1 MSKIIILDSGPLGM
15 VANPSAKSVQTRTC
29 QQWIRRLDQAGY
41 TIAIPEIAD
50 YEVRRELLRS
60 NHTKSI
66 ELLNQL
72 KLNTLYLPIT
82 TQVIITAAQ
91 LWAIARQSGQSTAD
105 PKALDGD
112 VILAAQVM
120 DSFGSDLDAIVA
132 TTNVSHI
139 SRFVRADLWQNIG

>member
-15 VANPSAKSVQTRTC
+15 VANPSAKSIQTQAC
-29 QQWIRRLDQAGY
+29 QQWIRRLDQTGH

-60 NHTKSI
+60 NHTQSI

-82 TQVIITAAQ
+82 TQAIVTAAQ

-120 DSFGSDLDAIVA
+120 VSFGSDLDAIVA

>member
-1 MSKIIILDSGPLGM
+1 MNRIIVLDSGPLGM
-15 VANPSAKSVQTRTC
+15 VANPNAQSVQTQAC
-29 QQWIRRLDQAGY
+29 QQWIRRLSQMGY

-60 NHTKSI
+60 NRSKSVQ
-66 ELLNQL
+66 LLNQIQS
-72 KLNTLYLPIT
+72 NTLYLPIT
-82 TQVIITAAQ
+82 TSAILRAAE

-112 VILAAQVM
+112 VILAAQVI
-120 DSFGSDLDAIVA
+120 DAFGADRDAIVA
-132 TTNVSHI
+132 TTNVAHI

>member
-1 MSKIIILDSGPLGM
+1 MSQIIVLDSGPLGM
-15 VANPSAKSVQTRTC
+15 VVNPTAKSVQTQAC
-29 QQWIRRLDQAGY
+29 QQWIRRLSQMGY

-60 NHTKSI
+60 NRTKSI
-66 ELLNQL
+66 ELLNQI

-82 TQVIITAAQ
+82 TSAIVGAAQ

-120 DSFGSDLDAIVA
+120 DAFGSDRDSIVA
-132 TTNVSHI
+132 TTNVAHI